1 MFESRGGAPGLVREL
16 QAIISTFGAREELAS
31 DESTP
36 HMDSITQSFLSDWRV
51 RDRLSSVANPHSNSK
66 AELGVKQVKGIMM
79 ENVST
84 TGSLHEDAFAK
95 AILSYRNPPAS
106 SPRPARLCC
115 FLTGLSGT

>member
-1 MFESRGGAPGLVREL
+1 MVLVDRFSNWPIMFESKGLAPGLVREL
-16 QAIISTFGAREELAS
+16 QAIISTFHAPEEMAS
-31 DESTP
+31 D
-36 HMDSITQSFLSDWRV
+36 WGG
-51 RDRLSSVANPHSNSK
+51 RDRLSSVANPNSNTRS
-66 AELGVKQVKGIMM
+66 ELVVKQVKRIMM

-115 FLTGLSGT
+115 FLAGLSAT